1 MKTAVFVAG
10 RPPEGAPPIS
20 HEDRR
25 KHSPASWQRSIGG
38 TIGDDDVDV
47 TRATFRGVNTKII
60 FFCFF
65 YFLHQSQQQTQQRQA
80 GHKVFRLEGT
90 ALRDSDS
97 CLGGAGRGAEG
108 LNLLDEV
115 HAVDNLACIGGYQA
129 PVNRTR

>member
-1 MKTAVFVAG
+1 MNENGGVCRGTASRGCTAHLSRG
-10 RPPEGAPPIS
+10 QTQTQPRIMATI
-20 HEDRR
+20 DR
-25 KHSPASWQRSIGG
+25 G

-80 GHKVFRLEGT
+80 GHRVVRLEGT

-97 CLGGAGRGAEG
+97 RLGGAGRGAEG
-108 LNLLDEV
+108 LDLLDEI
-115 HAVDNLACIGGYQA
+115 HAVDNLACSGY
-129 PVNRTR
+129 